1 MTDVEIERDGAALI
15 VRLHRP
21 EARNAIRTRTWQELE
36 VALDAAE
43 SDAAVR
49 VVVLTGGPD
58 WFAAGADLRENAS
71 NDPKVVSDAF
81 TMTMR
86 LRLAQR
92 FLERLHHFPKPTVA
106 AVEGYAIG
114 LGWCLALSCDL
125 IVASSATYF
134 AQPAAI
140 AGMLADGGLIR
151 QLCEALG
158 VRRTT
163 EILLTRTT
171 LPAGEAHGY
180 GMVTRLTEPRHA
192 LEGAMELVSEITRRP
207 ASVHFINKALLAS
220 AQGGGEAAY
229 LEHEATAVALNRMQP
244 ANIEG
249 RQQFLAG
256 ARFYGE

>member
-1 MTDVEIERDGAALI
+1 MTDVGVERDGAALI
-15 VRLHRP
+15 IRLNRP

-36 VALDAAE
+36 VALDTAE
-43 SDAAVR
+43 SDGAVR

-71 NDPKVVSDAF
+71 SDPAVVADAF

-92 FLERLHHFPKPTVA
+92 VLERLHCFPKPTVA

-125 IVASSATYF
+125 IVASDSAFF
-134 AQPAAI
+134 AQPAAT

-151 QLCEALG
+151 QLCDALG

-163 EILLTRTT
+163 EILFTRTK
-171 LPAGEAHGY
+171 LPADEAHRY
-180 GMVTRLTEPRHA
+180 GMVTRLTKPGHT
-192 LEGAMELVSEITRRP
+192 LEGAQELVTEIAQRP

-220 AQGGGEAAY
+220 AQAGGEAGY

-256 ARFYGE
+256 QRFYGE